1 MALDAEALAKL
12 AALQDED
19 FSESG
24 EGGSGRT
31 TSHSEELRT
40 QVRQALAG
48 EVGHVVEEDDTL
60 ESLGL
65 TDLQLWAVVARVE
78 DEGYVAMDKDV
89 DSAKSVADLIGAFA
103 STQK

>member
-31 TSHSEELRT
+31 TSHSE
-40 QVRQALAG
+40 G
-48 EVGHVVEEDDTL
+48 ER
-60 ESLGL
+60 
-65 TDLQLWAVVARVE
+65 AR
-78 DEGYVAMDKDV
+78 EGRR
-89 DSAKSVADLIGAFA
+89 
-103 STQK
+103 

>member
-19 FSESG
+19 FSEAG

-103 STQK
+103 SNQK